1 MSIYD
6 SFILLMHDWFIWLS
20 LGSVCHSIHGLPH
33 TIVICRMLFVVDIQD
48 SLKEVTKH
56 VRTLRC
62 VTAF

>member
-6 SFILLMHDWFIWLS
+6 SFILLMHDWLS

-33 TIVICRMLFVVDIQD
+33 TIIICRVLFVLDLQD